1 MTENKKILLIG
12 RSGRGKSTLANV
24 LLNKNNNFEEI
35 FKESSRSVSE
45 TKKIQFEQFEEDG
58 TNYLVIDTPGIGDT
72 KMSDSEVLDI
82 IAEAVYRAKDGISQ
96 VLFVVGGRFDQSEM
110 ATYNLLRTIIF
121 DEHITNHTT
130 IARTRFANFRSGKEC
145 QEDIRLMREAAQE
158 KKSELENQI
167 ADNEKKLQSISS
179 HDEQYQKLLIE
190 TEKLKKELKSTLSEI
205 IESCQGR
212 VVHVDNPPVGIRG
225 ISEEDSKSN
234 KKKRGKSREKVLK
247 HLNKNCQEDYNP
259 EKLQKLS
266 NEIANDYF
274 QYLEK
279 KKELEAELKKLRSDS
294 TSPGKKL
301 SKVKDDKDKKK
312 LKENISSENIS
323 NEPSAVR
330 VEKDLAEDNQE
341 ASDKLVIGE
350 KIAQLEDKKD
360 RLRKEI
366 AEKERVI
373 RQKVLKHIFSN
384 YGNIS
389 NELGGDIFLN
399 SVIGDHNWEKISQRF
414 SNKEL
419 VVKWLSK
426 EFDYEQVRKWATI
439 LGNDFNPEYDVS
451 FCAWLRDDKKLTV
464 EKIKELSHIFDIEQL
479 KQEYIDRLE
488 KETNLLEK
496 HSKQL
501 SSEEKPAQEWLDK
514 YYPEE
519 KRKEIKEL
527 DLSNKNLAN
536 SLFLRDWPQLVKIN
550 CAGNKLTSLFLDNCP
565 NLKMVTAGSNCLTNI
580 IINNCEEINDLRV
593 YANSLTDLNF

>member
-1 MTENKKILLIG
+1 MTETKKILLIG

-24 LLNKNNNFEEI
+24 LLNKNNNFEEV
-35 FKESSRSVSE
+35 FKESSSSVSE
-45 TKKIQFEQFEEDG
+45 TKKIQFEQFEENG

-158 KKSELENQI
+158 KKTELENQI
-167 ADNEKKLQSISS
+167 ADNEKKMQSISS
-179 HDEQYQKLLIE
+179 HDEQYQKSLTE

-234 KKKRGKSREKVLK
+234 KKKRNKSREKILK

-279 KKELEAELKKLRSDS
+279 KEELEAELKKLRSSRTNLDKKTKTLKNEENENKLES
-294 TSPGKKL
+294 TSPE
-301 SKVKDDKDKKK
+301 SIV
-312 LKENISSENIS
+312 
-323 NEPSAVR
+323 NEPSTDKE
-330 VEKDLAEDNQE
+330 EKESAKENQE
-341 ASDKLVIGE
+341 RDEKLVIGE

-384 YGNIS
+384 YGDIS
-389 NELGGDIFLN
+389 NELGGDIFLG
-399 SVIGDHNWEKISQRF
+399 SVIGDHN
-414 SNKEL
+414 
-419 VVKWLSK
+419 
-426 EFDYEQVRKWATI
+426 
-439 LGNDFNPEYDVS
+439 
-451 FCAWLRDDKKLTV
+451 
-464 EKIKELSHIFDIEQL
+464 
-479 KQEYIDRLE
+479 
-488 KETNLLEK
+488 
-496 HSKQL
+496 
-501 SSEEKPAQEWLDK
+501 
-514 YYPEE
+514 
-519 KRKEIKEL
+519 
-527 DLSNKNLAN
+527 
-536 SLFLRDWPQLVKIN
+536 
-550 CAGNKLTSLFLDNCP
+550 
-565 NLKMVTAGSNCLTNI
+565 
-580 IINNCEEINDLRV
+580 
-593 YANSLTDLNF
+593 

>member
-1 MTENKKILLIG
+1 MTETKKILLIG

-167 ADNEKKLQSISS
+167 ADNEKKMQSISS

-234 KKKRGKSREKVLK
+234 KKKR
-247 HLNKNCQEDYNP
+247 
-259 EKLQKLS
+259 
-266 NEIANDYF
+266 
-274 QYLEK
+274 EK
-279 KKELEAELKKLRSDS
+279 KEELQKELEEEMERLNSETKTSSISQTFSRQTGSANVPSSQVELVLEE
-294 TSPGKKL
+294 
-301 SKVKDDKDKKK
+301 
-312 LKENISSENIS
+312 KEGQANMI
-323 NEPSAVR
+323 VR
-330 VEKDLAEDNQE
+330 REEYEKM
-341 ASDKLVIGE
+341 
-350 KIAQLEDKKD
+350 IAQLQDKKEQ
-360 RLRKEI
+360 LRKEI
-366 AEKERVI
+366 AEKEKVI
-373 RQKVLKHIFSN
+373 RQKVLKHIFNN
-384 YGNIS
+384 YEVINK
-389 NELGGDIFLN
+389 ELGGNIFLS
-399 SVIGDHNWEKISQRF
+399 SVTGDHN
-414 SNKEL
+414 
-419 VVKWLSK
+419 
-426 EFDYEQVRKWATI
+426 
-439 LGNDFNPEYDVS
+439 
-451 FCAWLRDDKKLTV
+451 
-464 EKIKELSHIFDIEQL
+464 
-479 KQEYIDRLE
+479 
-488 KETNLLEK
+488 
-496 HSKQL
+496 
-501 SSEEKPAQEWLDK
+501 
-514 YYPEE
+514 
-519 KRKEIKEL
+519 
-527 DLSNKNLAN
+527 
-536 SLFLRDWPQLVKIN
+536 
-550 CAGNKLTSLFLDNCP
+550 
-565 NLKMVTAGSNCLTNI
+565 
-580 IINNCEEINDLRV
+580 
-593 YANSLTDLNF
+593 

>member
-1 MTENKKILLIG
+1 MTETKKILLIG

-45 TKKIQFEQFEEDG
+45 TKKIQFEQFEENG

-121 DEHITNHTT
+121 DEHITKHTT
-130 IARTRFANFRSGKEC
+130 IARTRFANFRSGKQC

-158 KKSELENQI
+158 KKNELENQI
-167 ADNEKKLQSISS
+167 ADKKRKMQNISS
-179 HDEQYQKLLIE
+179 DNNEQYQKLLVE

-234 KKKRGKSREKVLK
+234 KKKRNKSREKILK

-279 KKELEAELKKLRSDS
+279 KEELEAELKKLRDS
-294 TSPGKKL
+294 KEDSIYNQF
-301 SKVKDDKDKKK
+301 SKTEED
-312 LKENISSENIS
+312 ENKSENIS
-323 NEPSAVR
+323 LESARNESLLEL
-330 VEKDLAEDNQE
+330 VEDSQTIDNN
-341 ASDKLVIGE
+341 LVIGE

-373 RQKVLKHIFSN
+373 RQKVLKHIFN
-384 YGNIS
+384 DIENIS
-389 NELGGDIFLN
+389 NELGGDVFLT
-399 SVIGDHNWEKISQRF
+399 SVIGDH
-414 SNKEL
+414 
-419 VVKWLSK
+419 
-426 EFDYEQVRKWATI
+426 D
-439 LGNDFNPEYDVS
+439 
-451 FCAWLRDDKKLTV
+451 
-464 EKIKELSHIFDIEQL
+464 
-479 KQEYIDRLE
+479 
-488 KETNLLEK
+488 
-496 HSKQL
+496 
-501 SSEEKPAQEWLDK
+501 
-514 YYPEE
+514 
-519 KRKEIKEL
+519 
-527 DLSNKNLAN
+527 
-536 SLFLRDWPQLVKIN
+536 
-550 CAGNKLTSLFLDNCP
+550 
-565 NLKMVTAGSNCLTNI
+565 
-580 IINNCEEINDLRV
+580 
-593 YANSLTDLNF
+593 